1 MTNDTINSMDP
12 NMLLSII
19 NMKLRDQYS
28 SLNLLCDD
36 LDLSEKDIINKLES
50 IGYNYNISENQ
61 FK

>member
-1 MTNDTINSMDP
+1 MTNETINSMDP

-36 LDLSEKDIINKLES
+36 LELSEKDIINKLES
-50 IGYNYNISENQ
+50 IGYNYNESENQ

>member
-12 NMLLSII
+12 NMLVSII

-36 LDLSEKDIINKLES
+36 LELSEKDIINKLES
-50 IGYNYNISENQ
+50 IGYNYNKSENQ

>member
-12 NMLLSII
+12 VMLLSLI

-28 SLNLLCDD
+28 SLDLLCDD
-36 LDLSEKDIINKLES
+36 LELREKDIINKLES
-50 IGYNYNISENQ
+50 IGYNYNKSENQ

>member
-1 MTNDTINSMDP
+1 MTNETINSMDP
-12 NMLLSII
+12 NILLSII

-36 LDLSEKDIINKLES
+36 LELSEKDIINKLES
-50 IGYNYNISENQ
+50 IGYNYNESENQ